1 MPLFNFNADFRNN
14 PGKIPKANFIVQSPV
29 QGKDI
34 AKLAE
39 R

>member
-34 AKLAE
+34 TKNSDI
-39 R
+39 